1 MPLKRWQQ
9 HRNNRLQAL
18 RAQLVRSL
26 PQRDQCVPDV
36 GSTTAMDLALHALE
50 RLGFRP
56 QQPDCVFPM
65 IAGDRDKLVED
76 LGSLG
81 PATGPDTDPRSPP
94 TLPLRGHADPPRH
107 APPSSSPV
115 GSIAAE
121 ATDLAGNNHGEAM
134 RGVNSGCGLTLGTS
148 RAEGVRPL

>member
-1 MPLKRWQQ
+1 VPLKRWQQ

-26 PQRDQCVPDV
+26 PQRDQCFADIA
-36 GSTTAMDLALHALE
+36 SITAMDLALHALE
-50 RLGFRP
+50 RGFRP
-56 QQPDCVFPM
+56 QQPDCVLPM
-65 IAGDRDKLVED
+65 IAGDGDGDKLVED
-76 LGSLG
+76 LRSLG

-121 ATDLAGNNHGEAM
+121 ARDLAGNNHGEAM
-134 RGVNSGCGLTLGTS
+134 R
-148 RAEGVRPL
+148 P